1 MPWAL
6 CPGILSASEACSEH
20 SEPEISLL
28 PLAILAFLASSTS
41 RHLAWPSSRL
51 CLSGGPTFSAL
62 LVFCLASGSGTL
74 HFPIHCY
81 LMSLVLVSPSCGPVS
96 ISLETSG
103 FFCRHW
109 TKKVWESGVRADL
122 TLSKMD
128 AGEPGTTQA
137 SVPQAHH
144 FKPESSG
151 SSWSPGAGD
160 CPLPSLLPPP
170 AHLCWHSVSQASSSQ
185 TFLPSKWA
193 FWVWASPP
201 RLFMTTPAYTERSL
215 ALSFT
220 TLTWHHP

>member
-20 SEPEISLL
+20 SEPEISFL
-28 PLAILAFLASSTS
+28 PLAILAFLSSSTS

-51 CLSGGPTFSAL
+51 CLSGGPSFSAL

-81 LMSLVLVSPSCGPVS
+81 LTSLVLASPSCGPVS
-96 ISLETSG
+96 VSLETSG

-128 AGEPGTTQA
+128 VGEPGTTQA

-160 CPLPSLLPPP
+160 CHLPSLSHPQLTHADTQCLKPQAVKLFCLANGLSERGLP
-170 AHLCWHSVSQASSSQ
+170 
-185 TFLPSKWA
+185 LPGFSWRLQHT
-193 FWVWASPP
+193 P
-201 RLFMTTPAYTERSL
+201 RGPFQSL
-215 ALSFT
+215 SL
-220 TLTWHHP
+220 L